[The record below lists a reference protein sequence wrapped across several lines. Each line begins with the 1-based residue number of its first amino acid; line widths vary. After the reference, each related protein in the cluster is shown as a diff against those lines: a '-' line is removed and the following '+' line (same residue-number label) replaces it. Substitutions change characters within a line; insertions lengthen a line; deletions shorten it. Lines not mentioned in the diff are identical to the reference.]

1 MNNKQKNR
9 KNKTS
14 QVYSLLPEYQYV
26 TGMPQFN
33 MGGQAYD
40 YDHYMTNQLFKAEDG
55 TETNPNSC
63 PPGQEWNEELGACTL
78 VEIEVEGNGE
88 GDKTNVDVTDG
99 KGVNNQNTMLPPWM
113 QNTYQIGPNPYG
125 EYNYGDPYQDEHTE
139 AVNSIM
145 DNSLL
150 GTFFMTADSLK
161 GAGSRIKKAFANIN
175 PKTGLPYSHTDFGVS
190 TITNTTDENV
200 VLDPEGLAKIYDDKG
215 RIIDEFNTADNL
227 FMTQDEAKANY
238 FNQGADYHASTFID
252 ENEFL
257 EDGVTPNPNYGK
269 SLMSKQQMDKDGNI
283 TYADIEYDEEVQ
295 VDNPNYNPDLPISDD
310 NQPFTTETVTKTR
323 AHTDDD
329 LTLGDNVQTHIKDLN
344 ASRILFNDDNTE
356 VTSFTRNRIT
366 NDGDDGQK
374 TIEETIAYDPL
385 ADYTE
390 GTNIEVIN
398 RQDILNEER
407 YGSELPRAQEG
418 LTEFTAQAPIY
429 NAVGECVMN
438 CRQITVQPQFDF
450 EVGAGMTAGK
460 IGDEFTGSGRLTS
473 GFTFNP
479 NMGQGG
485 LDAYIGGN
493 IGGRATS
500 VNQDDVNLSPF
511 ANLRATAGYS
521 GVLPPMNFRNR
532 QGLPF
537 GLGAYY
543 NKSLMGN
550 EGNILGGYGKLG
562 NFNVT
567 GGYNFDTNSPEF
579 GFGVGFP
586 IRKRG
591 GDLRRFVYAQ
601 EGVETDAMTEM
612 RNEYDTRN
620 VGHFVE
626 TSDWVD
632 PSTLDEGV
640 TAVNSNN
647 FNTSNTTTTT
657 SSDGDVNSDY
667 SESYIENAR
676 NSTAGGTDNVRVDRN
691 WLGKLFNRVDL
702 KDADITKERDVRKI
716 EEQYG
721 MSIDE
726 LINSG
731 RFKIADDGTT
741 LTNTPYVSTMHSRS
755 ITNNGEETFND
766 VFGMYSLPNEN
777 NQWQGGFS
785 TSITENQN
793 MEFNPNDVNS
803 YWENIG
809 QYSTGEDNIYSNP
822 KYRGS
827 FLPEVKVTGKYGGQ
841 LAYFQ
846 NGGGTPSPSGR
857 TYKIDGRVVTKE
869 EYDNHVANGGQN
881 ATTEDDNIQPPVV
894 TPPQPQP
901 PVIGPQPFDLL
912 NYQNTTPPN
921 NDADGDGIPDTI
933 DVDAGGGTG
942 EPVDG
947 VTPYTPPGPEA
958 PVEFAYTDKP
968 ELTEEQMEM
977 MTEEQIEQYNKM
989 RGKEEWWNELQAKYQ
1004 TSPLGKIEKATTAV
1018 IGEGTKIVDGLNVAG
1033 KMAQTAVDEVNAD
1046 NKNDEYSDFAFAVEA
1061 SRSDKGDFDVNSG
1074 AYRVNTLGYGDGPR
1088 GQIAQMGTETGGRP
1102 APNYAYLKEFLD
1114 TAIVGYDPSF
1124 LMAQARDG
1132 EEIEANMDLIKQL
1145 MAAGADFEII

>member
-40 YDHYMTNQLFKAEDG
+40 YDHFMTNQLFKADDG
-55 TETNPNSC
+55 EEIGTPNPMAC
-63 PPGQEWNEELGACTL
+63 PPGQEWNEELQACTL
-78 VEIEVEGNGE
+78 VEVEVEGNGE

-113 QNTYQIGPNPYG
+113 QNSYQIGPNPYG
-125 EYNYGDPYQDEHTE
+125 EYNYGDPYQNEHTE

-150 GTFFMTADSLK
+150 GAAFMTANSLK

-200 VLDPEGLAKIYDDKG
+200 VLDPKGLAKIYDEKG

-227 FMTQDEAKANY
+227 FMTQNEAKANY

-257 EDGVTPNPNYGK
+257 EDGVTPNPNFGK

-323 AHTDDD
+323 THTDDD
-329 LTLGDNVQTHIKDLN
+329 LTVGDNVQTHIKDLN

-356 VTSFTRNRIT
+356 VTSFTRNNIT
-366 NDGDDGQK
+366 NDGEDGQK
-374 TIEETIAYDPL
+374 TIEQTIAYDPE

-390 GTNIEVIN
+390 GTKIEVIN
-398 RQDILNEER
+398 RQEELNQQR
-407 YGSELPRAQEG
+407 YGYELPKAQLGYFSSRDGRSNLEQSLKLAGTVG
-418 LTEFTAQAPIY
+418 LGSMLTRGLNTGITNRKNYKNAY
-429 NAVGECVMN
+429 NDYIDNQGSGWYDEMCTTGNCPTWEENRLELLDGHSEPDFGWFRDQDNLFGKQNVMN
-438 CRQITVQPQFDF
+438 NNNVLQKGDLADAYWQNVKQGVKDGLYTGAINYGLNFLGDRTRVGKNIKNWWQDKNLPTL
-450 EVGAGMTAGK
+450 EVG
-460 IGDEFTGSGRLTS
+460 
-473 GFTFNP
+473 
-479 NMGQGG
+479 
-485 LDAYIGGN
+485 Y
-493 IGGRATS
+493 
-500 VNQDDVNLSPF
+500 LS
-511 ANLRATAGYS
+511 
-521 GVLPPMNFRNR
+521 
-532 QGLPF
+532 
-537 GLGAYY
+537 
-543 NKSLMGN
+543 
-550 EGNILGGYGKLG
+550 
-562 NFNVT
+562 
-567 GGYNFDTNSPEF
+567 
-579 GFGVGFP
+579 
-586 IRKRG
+586 RKKG
-591 GDLRRFVYAQ
+591 GDLRKFIYAQ
-601 EGVETDAMTEM
+601 EGVETDAMTNM
-612 RNEYDTRN
+612 QNEYDTRN

-626 TSDWVD
+626 TSDYVD

-640 TAVNSNN
+640 TAVNSDA

-667 SESYIENAR
+667 SGSYIENAR

-691 WLGKLFNRVDL
+691 WLGKLFNRIDL
-702 KDADITKERDVRKI
+702 RDADITNKRDVKRI
-716 EEQYG
+716 EDEYG

-731 RFKIADDGTT
+731 RYKIADDGTT
-741 LTNTPYVSTMHSRS
+741 LTNTPYVASMHSRTM
-755 ITNNGEETFND
+755 TNNGEQTFDD
-766 VFGMYSLPNEN
+766 VYGMFSLPNEK
-777 NQWQGGFS
+777 NQFQGGFG
-785 TSITENQN
+785 TSVTTDGNVTYDQ
-793 MEFNPNDVNS
+793 DADS
-803 YWENIG
+803 YWKNIG

-822 KYRGS
+822 EHRGS
-827 FLPEVKVTGKYGGQ
+827 FLQEVKVTGKYGGQ

-846 NGGGTPSPSGR
+846 NGGAPQPSGR

-881 ATTEDDNIQPPVV
+881 ATVDDDNIAPPTIEPLV
-894 TPPQPQP
+894 PPIVPQY
-901 PVIGPQPFDLL
+901 GPQNAPVNVPMIDEDED
-912 NYQNTTPPN
+912 N
-921 NDADGDGIPDTI
+921 IPDTI
-933 DVDAGGGTG
+933 DVDAGGGTN
-942 EPVDG
+942 EPVEG
-947 VTPYTPPGPEA
+947 VEPYSPTPDA

-968 ELTEEQMEM
+968 ELTEEQMAM
-977 MTEEQIEQYNKM
+977 MTEDQIEEYNKM
-989 RGKEEWWNELQAKYQ
+989 RGKEEWWNENKAKYN
-1004 TSPLGKIEKATTAV
+1004 TSALGRIEKGFTAAV
-1018 IGEGTKIVDGLNVAG
+1018 GEGIKVVDFLNKAG
-1033 KMAQTAVDEVNAD
+1033 TMAQTAVDEKIVSNA
-1046 NKNDEYSDFAFAVEA
+1046 NDEFSDFAFAVEA